1 MKYTTAL
8 PIRSIINARSG
19 EWYYSKIF
27 TKLPNMQGI
36 EYAHVDM
43 FGILHSAARHS
54 HFIVET
60 NQTLRWSST
69 SIKRKNIAALCYL
82 SSKTKNAF
90 R

>member
-19 EWYYSKIF
+19 EWYYSKIV
-27 TKLPNMQGI
+27 TKVPNMRGI

-43 FGILHSAARHS
+43 FGILHSAAGHS

-60 NQTLRWSST
+60 SQTLRWSSM
-69 SIKRKNIAALCYL
+69 SIKRKNIALCYL
-82 SSKTKNAF
+82 SSETKNAF